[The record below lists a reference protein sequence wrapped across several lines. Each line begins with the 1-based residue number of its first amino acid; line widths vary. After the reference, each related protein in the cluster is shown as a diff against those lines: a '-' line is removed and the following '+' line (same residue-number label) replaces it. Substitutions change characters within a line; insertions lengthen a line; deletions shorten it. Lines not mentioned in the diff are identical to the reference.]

1 MVKSEREIDIT
12 FNAKIEACEAVVDAT
27 GSAAGLDGSLV
38 DWVINNYGQD
48 YWCWCADRMINCG
61 NAYSMMSERLGEIG
75 CY

>member
-12 FNAKIEACEAVVDAT
+12 FAAKIEACEAVVDAT
-27 GSAAGLDGSLV
+27 GSATGLDSSLV
-38 DWVINNYGQD
+38 DWVVNNYGQE
-48 YWCWCADRMINCG
+48 YWGWCADRMINCG